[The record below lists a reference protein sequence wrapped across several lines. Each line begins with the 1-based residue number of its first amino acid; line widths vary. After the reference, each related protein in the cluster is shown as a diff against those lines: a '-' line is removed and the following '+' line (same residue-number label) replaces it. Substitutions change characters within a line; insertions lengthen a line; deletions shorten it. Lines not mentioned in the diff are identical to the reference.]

1 MLVYIVNALV
11 LISFGLIIGGFLYVN
26 HLRILGFYVLLV
38 LRRTN
43 ELKSEIDIPEDVM
56 KKFEQF
62 WSDFK
67 DTPLKGII

>member
-1 MLVYIVNALV
+1 MHESVNFV
-11 LISFGLIIGGFLYVN
+11 SYCSFVHMPAPYP
-26 HLRILGFYVLLV
+26 LRCYVLLV

-43 ELKSEIDIPEDVM
+43 ELKSEIDIPDDVV

-67 DTPLKGII
+67 NTPLKGTTWHP